1 VLVNNGAAGMP
12 NFGGGRHGVISRIAT
27 TPPPHG
33 LPVLHTLAWQVG
45 GRMLHVAAV
54 ALEYDHQR
62 WQERFLADW
71 PPGSAAHASY
81 FGRIAHG
88 PAYTLRQAY
97 R

>member
-1 VLVNNGAAGMP
+1 MP
-12 NFGGGRHGVISRIAT
+12 NFRDARHGVISRIAT
-27 TPPPHG
+27 TPPPAG
-33 LPVLHTLAWQVG
+33 LPVLHSLAWEVG

-54 ALEYDHQR
+54 AVDYDHPR

-81 FGRIAHG
+81 FERIAHG
-88 PAYTLRQAY
+88 PNYTLQQAY